1 MSKPT
6 FAGSNAS
13 LVRAHNLRA
22 VLNHFLN
29 EGSVSRAQLAERTAL
44 SNTTITNLIDDL
56 LVQGIVVED
65 DTEAARTQASRNG
78 SSRRVGRPRTS
89 LRLNPN
95 ARYAAG
101 VHIGIGILRVA
112 VVNLHAEIIRNTIA
126 SFDVAA
132 PAAHV
137 LNQIARLVKQ
147 TIADSRIET
156 DRLIGLGIGA
166 SGLVDYEA
174 GVNVFAPNLGWHDV
188 PLRDWMQDRL
198 GLPTTVDNNV
208 RAMAL
213 GEALFGAGRG
223 VGVLAFVYGR
233 VGVGAGFVVNGRAFR
248 GSGAGAGEIG
258 HTVMIPDG
266 GDLCVCGQRG
276 CLETLV
282 SEPVIV
288 REAERLARRRP
299 HGALARCL
307 AQNGKTKPIERIFA
321 AAREGD
327 AATLRLLE
335 DRARYLGIA
344 LANLVNVLNPELILL
359 GGMFAQGSEFF
370 LPVAER
376 TVRERAFAGLGDR
389 VRLQPTQ
396 FGWRAG
402 VIGAA
407 SLALSTFFYQLEDA

>member
-78 SSRRVGRPRTS
+78 SRRVGRPRTG

-112 VVNLHAEIIRNTIA
+112 VVNLHAEIIQNTIA

-266 GDLCVCGQRG
+266 GDLCGCGQRG

-370 LPVAER
+370 LPVAEH
-376 TVRERAFAGLGDR
+376 TMRERAFAGLGDR

>member
-1 MSKPT
+1 MSKT
-6 FAGSNAS
+6 IFAGSNAS

-22 VLNHFLN
+22 VLNQFLDA
-29 EGSVSRAQLAERTAL
+29 GSISRVQLAERTAL
-44 SNTTITNLIDDL
+44 SNTTITHLIGDL
-56 LVQGIVVED
+56 LTQGIVVED
-65 DTEAARTQASRNG
+65 AGETARHNG
-78 SSRRVGRPRTS
+78 HRRVGRPRTA
-89 LRLNPN
+89 LRINPN
-95 ARYAAG
+95 SRYAVG

-112 VVNLHAEIIRNTIA
+112 MVNLHAEIIHNTIA
-126 SFDVAA
+126 EFDVAV
-132 PAAHV
+132 PAARV
-137 LNQIARLVKQ
+137 LSQIAGLVKQ
-147 TIADSRIET
+147 TIADSGIQT

-174 GVNVFAPNLGWHDV
+174 GVNVFAPNLGWRDV
-188 PLRDWMQDRL
+188 PLRAWMRDSL

-223 VGVLAFVYGR
+223 AGVLAFVYGR
-233 VGVGAGFVVNGRAFR
+233 VGVGAGFVVNGRPFR

-258 HTVMIPDG
+258 HTVVIPDG
-266 GDLCVCGQRG
+266 GDLCMCGQRG

-288 REAERLARRRP
+288 REAERLARQQP
-299 HGALARCL
+299 HSALARCL
-307 AQNGKTKPIERIFA
+307 AQNGKTKPIERILA

-407 SLALSTFFYQLEDA
+407 SLALSKFFYQLEDA

>member
-56 LVQGIVVED
+56 LTQGIVVED
-65 DTEAARTQASRNG
+65 DTETARARASSDG
-78 SSRRVGRPRTS
+78 SRRVGRPRTG

-112 VVNLHAEIIRNTIA
+112 VVNLHAEIIQNTIA
-126 SFDVAA
+126 NFDVAA
-132 PAAHV
+132 PAEHV

-147 TIADSRIET
+147 TIAGSRIET

-166 SGLVDYEA
+166 SGLVDYGT
-174 GVNVFAPNLGWHDV
+174 GVNVFAPNLGWRDV

-198 GLPTTVDNNV
+198 GLPTAVDNNV

-213 GEALFGAGRG
+213 GEALFGAGRN

-266 GDLCVCGQRG
+266 GDLCGCGQRG

-299 HGALARCL
+299 HSALARCL
-307 AQNGKTKPIERIFA
+307 AQNGQTKPIERIFA

-335 DRARYLGIA
+335 GRARYLGIA

-370 LPVAER
+370 LPMAER
-376 TVRERAFAGLGDR
+376 TMRERAFAGLGDR
-389 VRLQPTQ
+389 VRVQPTQ

>member
-1 MSKPT
+1 MSRT
-6 FAGSNAS
+6 TLAGSNAS

-22 VLNHFLN
+22 VLNQFLHA
-29 EGSVSRAQLAERTAL
+29 GSISRVQLAERTAL
-44 SNTTITNLIDDL
+44 SNTTITHLIDDL
-56 LVQGIVVED
+56 LAQGIVVED
-65 DTEAARTQASRNG
+65 EGETARHNG
-78 SSRRVGRPRTS
+78 HRRVGRPRTA
-89 LRLNPN
+89 LRINPN
-95 ARYAAG
+95 ARYAVG

-112 VVNLHAEIIRNTIA
+112 VVNLHAEIIHNTIA
-126 SFDVAA
+126 EFDVAA
-132 PAAHV
+132 PAARV
-137 LNQIARLVKQ
+137 LGQIVKLVKQ
-147 TIADSRIET
+147 AIADSGIQA

-174 GVNVFAPNLGWHDV
+174 GVNVFAPNLGWRDV
-188 PLRDWMQDRL
+188 PLRAWMRDRL

-213 GEALFGAGRG
+213 GEALFGSGRDA
-223 VGVLAFVYGR
+223 GVLAFVYGR
-233 VGVGAGFVVNGRAFR
+233 VGVGAGFVVNGRPFR

-266 GDLCVCGQRG
+266 GDLCMCGRRG
-276 CLETLV
+276 CLETLI

-299 HGALARCL
+299 RSALARAL
-307 AQNGKTKPIERIFA
+307 RQDGRTKPIEHIFA

-327 AATLRLLE
+327 ATTLGLLE

-376 TVRERAFAGLGDR
+376 VMRERAFASLGDR
-389 VRLQPTQ
+389 VRVRPTQ

-407 SLALSTFFYQLEDA
+407 SLALSKFFYQLEDG